1 MGECENTGRLLGSL
15 CAFSFRHLCCLCHFP
30 QRGTLTKAIRV
41 DSKAKSLPQGRL
53 FLAFFNGRRCRGIAV
68 TDEVFKVCNYIRAFF
83 SVRCISHRLFRDII
97 PYAQGYTHF
106 VRQRLASGKLVAR
119 KEVTDHRKD
128 GVMYAFVY
136 ILRKGENG
144 GKWREI

>member
-1 MGECENTGRLLGSL
+1 MGEWENTDRLLDFL
-15 CAFSFRHLCCLCHFP
+15 CAFSFRHSRCLCNFP

-41 DSKAKSLPQGRL
+41 DSKAKSLPRGRL
-53 FLAFFNGRRCRGIAV
+53 LGVFFNGRRCRGIAV
-68 TDEVFKVCNYIRAFF
+68 TDEVFKVCSYIRAYI
-83 SVRCISHRLFRDII
+83 SVRCIFHRLFRDII

-106 VRQRLASGKLVAR
+106 VRQRLASGNLVAR
-119 KEVTDHRKD
+119 KEVADHRKD
-128 GVMYAFVY
+128 GIMYAFVY